1 MNKVILVGR
10 LARDPEAK
18 HIGNDKPL
26 CITSYTLAV
35 DRIYKKGEADFIK
48 CKAFGRSGEFAE
60 KYFQKGMRVAI
71 SGRLETGSYTN
82 RDGQKVS
89 TVEVIVEDQEFAQSK
104 NEERKDV
111 PGFEGVSEVMQAQ
124 LPFV

>member
-1 MNKVILVGR
+1 MNKAILVGR
-10 LARDPEAK
+10 LARDPEVK
-18 HIGNDKPL
+18 YIGNDKPL

-60 KYFQKGMRVAI
+60 KYFKKGMRVGI
-71 SGRLETGSYTN
+71 SGRIETGSYMN
-82 RDGQKVS
+82 RDGQKVY
-89 TVEVIVEDQEFAQSK
+89 TTEVIVEEQEIAQSK
-104 NEERKDV
+104 NEAKDI
-111 PGFEGVSEVMQAQ
+111 PGFEGVSEEMQRE

>member
-10 LARDPEAK
+10 LARDPEVK
-18 HIGNDKPL
+18 YIGTDKPL

-48 CKAFGRSGEFAE
+48 CKAFGRAGEFAE
-60 KYFQKGMRVAI
+60 KYFKKGLRVSV

-82 RDGQKVS
+82 RDGQKVY
-89 TVEVIVEDQEFAQSK
+89 TTEVIVEEQEIAQSK
-104 NEERKDV
+104 NEAKDI
-111 PGFEGVSEVMQAQ
+111 PGFEGVSEEMQRE